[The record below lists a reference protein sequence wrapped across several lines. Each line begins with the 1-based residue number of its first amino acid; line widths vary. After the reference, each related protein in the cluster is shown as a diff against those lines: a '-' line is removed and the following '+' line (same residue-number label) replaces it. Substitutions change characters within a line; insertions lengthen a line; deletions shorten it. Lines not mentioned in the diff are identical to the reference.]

1 MRHLKILLAIA
12 AITLL
17 LVITRKLTTRV
28 TEVPHAIVLNFRQPI
43 IHSKRT
49 IAPSCKNLEFLL
61 KTPGA
66 VAGIHLESKPNS
78 PCIVALY
85 GKNMAS
91 PDINGQIIFPRLHAE
106 DEVTIVITKK
116 IKPIMLHGKYAKH
129 FIGYGSKMVFYKI
142 TRKQETNGKDATEK
156 ATYEWEVKKINPP
169 ADKIIPPLAII
180 LLAES
185 KKLCIQE
192 GTIGG
197 AVPGGNFMLPP
208 IFVTEKLSDKVCI
221 SALKIAKDYLP
232 MRYHYTHATNRK
244 QCAKTRKAA

>member
-1 MRHLKILLAIA
+1 MTSSLKRIFFSTFSLWLLIA
-12 AITLL
+12 VVGGGFLY
-17 LVITRKLTTRV
+17 
-28 TEVPHAIVLNFRQPI
+28 
-43 IHSKRT
+43 
-49 IAPSCKNLEFLL
+49 NL
-61 KTPGA
+61 K
-66 VAGIHLESKPNS
+66 S
-78 PCIVALY
+78 Y
-85 GKNMAS
+85 
-91 PDINGQIIFPRLHAE
+91 
-106 DEVTIVITKK
+106 
-116 IKPIMLHGKYAKH
+116 
-129 FIGYGSKMVFYKI
+129 
-142 TRKQETNGKDATEK
+142 
-156 ATYEWEVKKINPP
+156 VKFG
-169 ADKIIPPLAII
+169 II